1 MIGLTNYPKRA
12 DTISKWLKSEVS
24 QKEKLLRLNY
34 RQRCSGKFVKPPY
47 GAFVKSKGTER
58 YG

>member
-1 MIGLTNYPKRA
+1 MIGLTNNPKRA
-12 DTISKWLKSEVS
+12 DTVLIWLKSEVS
-24 QKEKLLRLNY
+24 REEKSLRLNY

-47 GAFVKSKGTER
+47 GAFVKSNGAER

>member
-1 MIGLTNYPKRA
+1 MIGLTNNPKRA
-12 DTISKWLKSEVS
+12 ENLSIRSKSEVS
-24 QKEKLLRLNY
+24 RKDETLRLNY

-47 GAFVKSKGTER
+47 GAFVKSNGTQR